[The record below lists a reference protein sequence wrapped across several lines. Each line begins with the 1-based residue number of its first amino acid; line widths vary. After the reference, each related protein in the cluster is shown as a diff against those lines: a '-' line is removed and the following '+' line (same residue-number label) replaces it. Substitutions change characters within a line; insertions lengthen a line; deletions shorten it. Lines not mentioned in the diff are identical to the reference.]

1 MLNKLH
7 NFHKIIIIKYFF
19 IKSDAKIIYIRS
31 YKLYYL
37 RRGQSMEKQERL
49 LKKDFIDEDIGF
61 LLWQLEGIENF
72 YPCYKTMIRKE
83 ER

>member
-1 MLNKLH
+1 
-7 NFHKIIIIKYFF
+7 
-19 IKSDAKIIYIRS
+19 
-31 YKLYYL
+31 
-37 RRGQSMEKQERL
+37 MEKQERL